1 MRKIDLALF
10 AVVLGCSAVSA
21 TGASAA
27 MFSPGSAVRAV
38 DNSLIQ
44 RVGVGVGARLPA
56 LGGDYILVDDDD
68 DGGGGGGGYDSGDSG
83 GGGGGYSDGG
93 GFSHHGGGGGGGM
106 GMGIG
111 LGMGIINMLGNQAR
125 RQQRYQENN
134 NNVVRQRRIIID
146 NQIDI
151 QRRIAK
157 KKAQDEAR
165 ILRLRLNKEAIAERN
180 KIIKLKQQQQEYA
193 NELNKKK
200 KKETAEKE
208 KKRIEEDYEEK
219 KTTEKKAVEKHKPN
233 PTPAPY
239 VRPDPT
245 PVIPTPVVTG
255 EDEDTI
261 NNNTV
266 NIIYPPPSCPDNFP
280 ELKVGPTVLYPRR
293 TDFPA
298 ERTLCTGTTAKGCYL
313 RVVSAPSACGVSQP
327 ACVAYCST
335 PKKTQEVKRND
346 PPYNPPVVPQP
357 YYPPTPTPQETY
369 KQLTRAE
376 ETVVSESKSEPY
388 PKPTPAIDTVVSESK
403 TEPYPK
409 PTPAIDTVVSESKT
423 EPYPKPTPAIETVVS
438 ESKTEPYPKP
448 TPAIETVVSESKT
461 EPYPKP
467 TSAIETVVSE
477 SKTEPYPNPTP
488 AVETVVSENR
498 DEPGPNLTPALDTV
512 VAENK
517 DEPGPKERMEPA
529 VPTVVSLRPEE
540 QPASPTIVATPN
552 LDTAS
557 LDEAT
562 PIRKESIS
570 QQALKWGP
578 RGSCEYITAFCV
590 KTGWRC
596 SDHIEKEIGPARW
609 ATTEGRAYWE
619 RCMKEATGCIGLN
632 APMETGHSCT
642 YEKPGEGELQS
653 LERLQTYR

>member
-1 MRKIDLALF
+1 MRKLDLALFALF

-27 MFSPGSAVRAV
+27 MFSPGSAVHAI
-38 DNSLIQ
+38 DHGLIQ
-44 RVGVGVGARLPA
+44 RVGVGARLPA
-56 LGGDYILVDDDD
+56 LRGDYILVDDDD
-68 DGGGGGGGYDSGDSG
+68 DNSGGGGGYDSGDSG

-93 GFSHHGGGGGGGM
+93 GGFSHHGGGGGFTRGGG

-165 ILRLRLNKEAIAERN
+165 ILRLRLKKEAIAERN

-200 KKETAEKE
+200 KRETAEKE

-219 KTTEKKAVEKHKPN
+219 KTTEKKAVEKYKPN
-233 PTPAPY
+233 PTPVPDQY

-245 PVIPTPVVTG
+245 PVVPTPVVTDL
-255 EDEDTI
+255 DEEKDVI
-261 NNNTV
+261 NNNTI

-313 RVVSAPSACGVSQP
+313 RVVNVPSACGVSQP
-327 ACVAYCST
+327 VCVAYCST

-357 YYPPTPTPQETY
+357 YYPPTPPPQESY
-369 KQLTRAE
+369 KQVTRAE
-376 ETVVSESKSEPY
+376 ETLTSEYSVEPYPKATPAIDTVVSESKTEPYPKPSPAIDTLVSENKTEPY
-388 PKPTPAIDTVVSESK
+388 PKPTPAIDTLVSESK

-423 EPYPKPTPAIETVVS
+423 EPYPKPTPAVDTL
-438 ESKTEPYPKP
+438 
-448 TPAIETVVSESKT
+448 
-461 EPYPKP
+461 
-467 TSAIETVVSE
+467 
-477 SKTEPYPNPTP
+477 
-488 AVETVVSENR
+488 VSENK
-498 DEPGPNLTPALDTV
+498 DEPGPNLTPALDTLV
-512 VAENK
+512 SEKK
-517 DEPGPKERMEPA
+517 DEPGPKEGMEPA

-609 ATTEGRAYWE
+609 ASTEGRAYWE
-619 RCMKEATGCIGLN
+619 KCMKEATGCIGLN

-642 YEKPGEGELQS
+642 YEKAGESDEQG
-653 LERLQTYR
+653 LERLATYR